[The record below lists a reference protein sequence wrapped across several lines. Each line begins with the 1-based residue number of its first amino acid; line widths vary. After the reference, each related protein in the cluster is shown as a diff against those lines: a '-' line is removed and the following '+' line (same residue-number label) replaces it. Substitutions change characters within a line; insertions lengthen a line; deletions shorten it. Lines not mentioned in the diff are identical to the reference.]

1 MKLYDAIREIVMMQG
16 KNIITDSAL
25 LNYLNDYHAFEE
37 RPAAKLVLRDIING
51 GYSDKILQLNNSESS
66 WTMKLKSF
74 EHDFVDS
81 CGYKEE
87 LVLFVFQSVVYAIN
101 LTDKKP
107 GEGMDEVLDF
117 HPFFDEEEQQP
128 ANPTPAPT
136 PRQKPDSVDDQ
147 DYLKIAQDF
156 VDNGKLD
163 TARSIAER
171 IVNSSGKDD
180 ENTIKA
186 TIMLGHIMRKKGQY
200 KEALDYYNKALNAE
214 ANLLKISAKD
224 LQHRITNREVKN
236 FEDID
241 IHYMFCLLGIRHIDK
256 DRWTEFIRTK
266 AAKGNVTAL
275 MYCAKFGI
283 DPQSHIDVF
292 FNDYS
297 QIKRGDY
304 LYEDGSF
311 SHDQSKLK
319 PIIGRV
325 FSLGVSD
332 IEKRMGWS
340 KGNIVATRG
349 WMSRNQFTY
358 PKVKWGDYKDL
369 PFPHTHYTSDDL
381 NHLDSINSNL
391 FSELLITD
399 LYEIPGNAFYEA
411 RHFNVKIPLSHT
423 SEWYLP
429 NYIQARQLDAF
440 DLGLDRYSYIWT
452 SSQGNEKE
460 ALDCNPDV
468 NKYVSLED
476 KSKEHYS
483 IPIFSF

>member
-1 MKLYDAIREIVMMQG
+1 MKLYDAIKEIVKLKG
-16 KNIITDSAL
+16 KKIISDSAL

-37 RPAAKLVLRDIING
+37 RPASKLVLRDIING
-51 GYSDKILQLNNSESS
+51 GYADKILQLSNLGNN
-66 WTMKLKSF
+66 WTIKLKSF

-87 LVLFVFQSVVYAIN
+87 LVLYVFHSLAYAIN
-101 LTDKKP
+101 LTVRKP
-107 GEGMDEVLDF
+107 GKGMDEIIDF
-117 HPFFDEEEQQP
+117 HPFIEHEDHKL
-128 ANPTPAPT
+128 PTST
-136 PRQKPDSVDDQ
+136 PKQKTESIDDK

-156 VDNGKLD
+156 VDNDKLD
-163 TARSIAER
+163 TARSIAEK
-171 IVNSSGKDD
+171 IVNGSPKED

-186 TIMLGHIMRKKGQY
+186 TIMLGHILRKNGQY
-200 KEALDYYNKALNAE
+200 KDALDYYNHALNAE
-214 ANLLKISAKD
+214 AKFLNISAKV

-256 DRWTEFIRTK
+256 DRWTEFVRTK

-297 QIKRGDY
+297 QIDRGDY

-349 WMSRNQFTY
+349 WMARNRFTY

-381 NHLDSINSNL
+381 NHLASINSNL

-411 RHFNVKIPLSHT
+411 RHFNVKIPLRHT
-423 SEWYLP
+423 SGWYLP

-440 DLGLDRYSYIWT
+440 DLWLDRYSYIWT

-460 ALDCNPDV
+460 ALVCNPDGI
-468 NKYVSLED
+468 KYVSLED